1 VNAVGQSRTQQM
13 PKLLQNLVWRVAVAV
28 CLLSSAAQAGDWSFE
43 GLTSNKIDYLNNVQ
57 LVPSGAKDDVT
68 ATSFSKGTLTY
79 KTHDSQLD
87 LMADVL
93 TPHYFDYGV
102 FSSAKFSTVHLS
114 ADYTKKT
121 KRGSVKLGASYARL
135 GDRYGNSS
143 RFDEC
148 DPIAGTTLV
157 DCDGEIFDTT
167 AAAKGTFQNIYKA
180 NFGGVRRLDQLNTL
194 TWDSSVTK
202 TDFDRHSGPGSI
214 AVKNQFGYERRLTK
228 RTTGKFKAYANWQEI
243 DIPQDTN
250 RWVFG
255 MSASIDSNRTRRT
268 VLHAET
274 GMSLTSTSQKNLAI
288 PGFPEDSNEAF
299 ATYVMAGAD
308 YKLDAVTLLTW
319 SARYGAQEQTN
330 SWRHTVSSELGV
342 TRSLNERASFSL
354 KSSAS
359 MARSSGSGPANEI
372 FKFNIAPVLNYKLNK
387 DWTLDTGYAFTLKDS
402 AAGTAI
408 QNNVYVSVSKKFQI
422 R

>member
-1 VNAVGQSRTQQM
+1 MNAVGQSRTQQM
-13 PKLLQNLVWRVAVAV
+13 PKLVQNLVWRVAVAV

-43 GLTSNKIDYLNNVQ
+43 GLLSDKIDYLNNVQ

-68 ATSFSKGTLTY
+68 ASSFAKGTLTY

-93 TPHYFDYGV
+93 VPHYFDYGA
-102 FSSAKFSTVHLS
+102 FSSTKFSDAHLS
-114 ADYTKKT
+114 AAYTKKT
-121 KRGSVKLGASYARL
+121 KRGSFNVGASYARL
-135 GDRYGNSS
+135 ADRYGNSS
-143 RFDEC
+143 LFDEC

-157 DCDGEIFDTT
+157 DCDGEIFDT
-167 AAAKGTFQNIYKA
+167 AAAANGTFQNVYKVD
-180 NFGGVRRLDQLNTL
+180 FGAVRRLDQRNTL

-202 TDFDRHSGPGSI
+202 TDFDRHSGPGST
-214 AVKNQFGYERRLTK
+214 AVKSQFGYEHRLTK
-228 RTTGKFKAYANWQEI
+228 RTTGKLKAYVNWQEI
-243 DIPQDTN
+243 DIPQDTE

-255 MSASIDSNRTRRT
+255 MSARIDSNRTRRT

-274 GMSLTSTSQKNLAI
+274 GMSLTNTSQKDLLL

-299 ATYVMAGAD
+299 AAYVMAGAD

-319 SARYGAQEQTN
+319 SARYGAQEKTN
-330 SWRHTVSSELGV
+330 SWRHTVSSEVGV
-342 TRSLNERASFSL
+342 TRSLNERATFSL
-354 KSSAS
+354 KSSVQ
-359 MARSSGSGPANEI
+359 MARSSGAGSSDEI
-372 FKFNIAPVLNYKLNK
+372 FKFNIAPALNYKLNK

-408 QNNVYVSVSKKFQI
+408 QNNVYVSVSKKFLS